1 MAKIRGLF
9 KKRTFLVALICI
21 LVVSLGVTLWILG
34 EQLLLGIHEGGK
46 SVSVAQEDK
55 FFPANSSQHSSGT
68 HLFVYNQKLYTFT
81 DRMIS
86 RPDTGRLAVF
96 GKNDIETVADL
107 GYAQYYSES
116 NECFYFLRS
125 EAAQF
130 SLHCFSLETLRS
142 THLMTADAFANPHHL
157 EDGRI
162 VVAVYDYDVSD
173 EIPAHYCMFDG
184 ESLIETSD
192 SEPTYR
198 LGENEYAVRQFDNSE
213 LVCIQNGQE
222 QSLNDVIP
230 SGAKSLIPCEGGL
243 LVHNEGQDGLLY
255 FIDEESGAVR
265 ELFYVQCMASD
276 SAVNTYGNYAF
287 LSFTRWEK
295 WGDFGMLRFENDTLE
310 GTYRIDICTGETVK
324 ISDRIY
330 SGLYIF
336 GDNAIYAVDR
346 QNQIFLLDFD
356 GNVQRKILMTK

>member
-1 MAKIRGLF
+1 M
-9 KKRTFLVALICI
+9 
-21 LVVSLGVTLWILG
+21 
-34 EQLLLGIHEGGK
+34 
-46 SVSVAQEDK
+46 
-55 FFPANSSQHSSGT
+55 
-68 HLFVYNQKLYTFT
+68 
-81 DRMIS
+81 
-86 RPDTGRLAVF
+86 
-96 GKNDIETVADL
+96 
-107 GYAQYYSES
+107 
-116 NECFYFLRS
+116 
-125 EAAQF
+125 
-130 SLHCFSLETLRS
+130 
-142 THLMTADAFANPHHL
+142 
-157 EDGRI
+157 
-162 VVAVYDYDVSD
+162 
-173 EIPAHYCMFDG
+173 
-184 ESLIETSD
+184 
-192 SEPTYR
+192 
-198 LGENEYAVRQFDNSE
+198 
-213 LVCIQNGQE
+213 
-222 QSLNDVIP
+222 
-230 SGAKSLIPCEGGL
+230 
-243 LVHNEGQDGLLY
+243 VHNEGQDGLLY